1 MSLTIVL
8 AILFIHWV
16 ADFVF
21 QDVDWANNKSEDM
34 FALTKHAGTY
44 ALIVTIGMIIIF
56 WCGIYNLIGAIAVG
70 TLYGVITYFC
80 HWWTDFFSSKVVAA
94 KFKKKEYGTNIPNT
108 GAFTVIGLD
117 QFIHFTQLFLTYQLL
132 T

>member
-1 MSLTIVL
+1 MSLTIIL

-16 ADFVF
+16 ADFLF
-21 QDVDWANNKSEDM
+21 QDVEWANNKSKDSY
-34 FALTKHAGTY
+34 ALTKHVLMYSAIFT
-44 ALIVTIGMIIIF
+44 TGMTIIF
-56 WCGIYNLIGAIAVG
+56 YIGDYNLVG
-70 TLYGVITYFC
+70 SIVLGFIFGIITYIC
-80 HWWTDFFSSKVVAA
+80 HWWTDYFSSRVVAK
-94 KFKKKEYGTNIPNT
+94 KFAEKEYGTPIPNT